1 MSVLDN
7 KKISFIGGGNMAQAL
22 ISGLVSC
29 GVKPSLITVAD
40 PSSEAREQLAAK
52 GLNTVDPTADAKAA
66 VIDADIVV
74 LAVKPQVMKAVVSSF
89 AHVLDKQLVISVAA
103 GLSTELLSDMLGGY
117 DNIVRAMPNTPAMI
131 QMGATGLYGTD
142 NISAEQKQLA
152 TAVMEASGLVM
163 WVDNEEHMHA
173 VTAVSGSAP
182 AYMFYFI
189 EAMVDGAVALG
200 LDKEQASALAMQT
213 MLGAAKMAM
222 GSEDAPSEL
231 RRKVT
236 SPNGTTQAAIID
248 ADIVVL
254 AVKPQVMKAVVSSFA
269 DALDK
274 QLVISVAAG
283 LSTELLSNMLGGYK
297 NIVRA
302 MPNTPAMIQMGATG
316 LYGTDNIS
324 AEQKQLA
331 TAVMEASGLVMWV
344 DNEEHMHAVT
354 AVSGS
359 APAYMFYFIESMVDG
374 AVALGLDK
382 EQASALA
389 MQTMLGA
396 AKMAMNSEDAPA
408 ELRRKVTSPNGTT
421 QAAVESMQ
429 ANDIGR
435 QIVEAMQACYDRS
448 QALSEEM
455 SK

>member
-66 VIDADIVV
+66 VIGADIVV
-74 LAVKPQVMKAVVSSF
+74 LAVKPQVMKAVVSGF
-89 AHVLDKQLVISVAA
+89 ADVLDKQLVISVAA
-103 GLSTELLSDMLGGY
+103 GLSTALLSNMLGGY
-117 DNIVRAMPNTPAMI
+117 SNIVRAMPNTPAMI

-142 NISAEQKQLA
+142 DISAEQKQLA
-152 TAVMEASGLVM
+152 TAVMQASGLV
-163 WVDNEEHMHA
+163 
-173 VTAVSGSAP
+173 
-182 AYMFYFI
+182 I
-189 EAMVDGAVALG
+189 
-200 LDKEQASALAMQT
+200 
-213 MLGAAKMAM
+213 
-222 GSEDAPSEL
+222 
-231 RRKVT
+231 
-236 SPNGTTQAAIID
+236 
-248 ADIVVL
+248 
-254 AVKPQVMKAVVSSFA
+254 
-269 DALDK
+269 
-274 QLVISVAAG
+274 
-283 LSTELLSNMLGGYK
+283 
-297 NIVRA
+297 
-302 MPNTPAMIQMGATG
+302 
-316 LYGTDNIS
+316 
-324 AEQKQLA
+324 
-331 TAVMEASGLVMWV
+331 WV

-396 AKMAMNSEDAPA
+396 AKMAMSSEDAPS

-421 QAAVESMQ
+421 QAAIESMQ
-429 ANDIGR
+429 ANDISR

>member
-22 ISGLVSC
+22 ISGLVGC
-29 GVKPSLITVAD
+29 GIKPSQITVAD
-40 PSSEAREQLAAK
+40 PSSEARAQLNAK

-74 LAVKPQVMKAVVSSF
+74 LAVKPQVMKAVVSDF
-89 AHVLDKQLVISVAA
+89 ADVLDKQLVISVAA
-103 GLSTELLSDMLGGY
+103 GLSTALLSNMLGGY
-117 DNIVRAMPNTPAMI
+117 SNIVRAMPNTPAMI

-142 NISAEQKQLA
+142 DISAEQKQLA

-182 AYMFYFI
+182 AYMFYI
-189 EAMVDGAVALG
+189 
-200 LDKEQASALAMQT
+200 
-213 MLGAAKMAM
+213 
-222 GSEDAPSEL
+222 
-231 RRKVT
+231 
-236 SPNGTTQAAIID
+236 
-248 ADIVVL
+248 
-254 AVKPQVMKAVVSSFA
+254 
-269 DALDK
+269 
-274 QLVISVAAG
+274 
-283 LSTELLSNMLGGYK
+283 
-297 NIVRA
+297 
-302 MPNTPAMIQMGATG
+302 
-316 LYGTDNIS
+316 
-324 AEQKQLA
+324 
-331 TAVMEASGLVMWV
+331 
-344 DNEEHMHAVT
+344 
-354 AVSGS
+354 
-359 APAYMFYFIESMVDG
+359 IESMVDG

-396 AKMAMNSEDAPA
+396 AKMAMESEDAPS

-429 ANDIGR
+429 SNDISR
-435 QIVEAMQACYDRS
+435 QIGEAMKACYDRS
-448 QALSEEM
+448 EELSEEM

>member
-89 AHVLDKQLVISVAA
+89 ADVLDKQLVISVAA
-103 GLSTELLSDMLGGY
+103 GLSTELLSDMLHGY

-189 EAMVDGAVALG
+189 E
-200 LDKEQASALAMQT
+200 S
-213 MLGAAKMAM
+213 
-222 GSEDAPSEL
+222 
-231 RRKVT
+231 
-236 SPNGTTQAAIID
+236 
-248 ADIVVL
+248 
-254 AVKPQVMKAVVSSFA
+254 
-269 DALDK
+269 
-274 QLVISVAAG
+274 
-283 LSTELLSNMLGGYK
+283 
-297 NIVRA
+297 
-302 MPNTPAMIQMGATG
+302 MI
-316 LYGTDNIS
+316 
-324 AEQKQLA
+324 
-331 TAVMEASGLVMWV
+331 
-344 DNEEHMHAVT
+344 
-354 AVSGS
+354 
-359 APAYMFYFIESMVDG
+359 DG

-429 ANDIGR
+429 ANDIGG

>member
-22 ISGLVSC
+22 ISGLVGC
-29 GVKPSLITVAD
+29 GIKPSLITVAD
-40 PSSEAREQLAAK
+40 PSSDAREQLAAK
-52 GLNTVDPTADAKAA
+52 GLNTVDPMTDPKSA
-66 VIDADIVV
+66 VIGADIVV
-74 LAVKPQVMKAVVSSF
+74 LAVKPQMMKVVVGAF
-89 AHVLDKQLVISVAA
+89 ADVLDTQLVISVAA
-103 GLSTELLSDMLGGY
+103 GLSTDLLSNMLGGY
-117 DNIVRAMPNTPAMI
+117 SNIVRAMPNTPSMI

-163 WVDNEEHMHA
+163 WVD
-173 VTAVSGSAP
+173 
-182 AYMFYFI
+182 
-189 EAMVDGAVALG
+189 D
-200 LDKEQASALAMQT
+200 
-213 MLGAAKMAM
+213 
-222 GSEDAPSEL
+222 
-231 RRKVT
+231 
-236 SPNGTTQAAIID
+236 
-248 ADIVVL
+248 
-254 AVKPQVMKAVVSSFA
+254 
-269 DALDK
+269 
-274 QLVISVAAG
+274 
-283 LSTELLSNMLGGYK
+283 
-297 NIVRA
+297 
-302 MPNTPAMIQMGATG
+302 
-316 LYGTDNIS
+316 
-324 AEQKQLA
+324 
-331 TAVMEASGLVMWV
+331 
-344 DNEEHMHAVT
+344 EEHMHAVT

-396 AKMAMNSEDAPA
+396 AKMAMNSDDAPA

-429 ANDIGR
+429 ANEIGR
-435 QIVEAMQACYDRS
+435 QISEAMQACYDRS

>member
-22 ISGLVSC
+22 ISGLISC

-66 VIDADIVV
+66 VIGADIVV
-74 LAVKPQVMKAVVSSF
+74 LAVKPQVMKAVVNGF
-89 AHVLDKQLVISVAA
+89 ADALDKQLVISVAA
-103 GLSTELLSDMLGGY
+103 GLSTALLSNMLGGY
-117 DNIVRAMPNTPAMI
+117 SNIVRAMPNTPAMI

-142 NISAEQKQLA
+142 DISAEQKQLA

-189 EAMVDGAVALG
+189 EAMVDGGVALG

-213 MLGAAKMAM
+213 MLGAAKMAL

-236 SPNGTTQAAIID
+236 SPNGTTQAAI
-248 ADIVVL
+248 
-254 AVKPQVMKAVVSSFA
+254 
-269 DALDK
+269 
-274 QLVISVAAG
+274 
-283 LSTELLSNMLGGYK
+283 
-297 NIVRA
+297 
-302 MPNTPAMIQMGATG
+302 
-316 LYGTDNIS
+316 
-324 AEQKQLA
+324 
-331 TAVMEASGLVMWV
+331 
-344 DNEEHMHAVT
+344 
-354 AVSGS
+354 
-359 APAYMFYFIESMVDG
+359 
-374 AVALGLDK
+374 
-382 EQASALA
+382 
-389 MQTMLGA
+389 
-396 AKMAMNSEDAPA
+396 
-408 ELRRKVTSPNGTT
+408 
-421 QAAVESMQ
+421 ESMQ
-429 ANDIGR
+429 ANDISR
-435 QIVEAMQACYDRS
+435 QIVEAMQACADRS

>member
-22 ISGLVSC
+22 ISGLISC

-40 PSSEAREQLAAK
+40 PNSEAREQLAAK

-74 LAVKPQVMKAVVSSF
+74 LAVKPQVMKAVVSGF
-89 AHVLDKQLVISVAA
+89 ADILDKQLVISVAA
-103 GLSTELLSDMLGGY
+103 GLSTALLSNMLGGY
-117 DNIVRAMPNTPAMI
+117 SNIVHAMPNTPAMI

-142 NISAEQKQLA
+142 DISAEQKQLA
-152 TAVMEASGLVM
+152 TSVMEASGLVM

-213 MLGAAKMAM
+213 MLGSAKMAM

-231 RRKVT
+231 RLKVT
-236 SPNGTTQAAIID
+236 SPNGTTQAAI
-248 ADIVVL
+248 
-254 AVKPQVMKAVVSSFA
+254 
-269 DALDK
+269 
-274 QLVISVAAG
+274 
-283 LSTELLSNMLGGYK
+283 
-297 NIVRA
+297 
-302 MPNTPAMIQMGATG
+302 
-316 LYGTDNIS
+316 
-324 AEQKQLA
+324 
-331 TAVMEASGLVMWV
+331 
-344 DNEEHMHAVT
+344 
-354 AVSGS
+354 
-359 APAYMFYFIESMVDG
+359 
-374 AVALGLDK
+374 
-382 EQASALA
+382 
-389 MQTMLGA
+389 
-396 AKMAMNSEDAPA
+396 
-408 ELRRKVTSPNGTT
+408 
-421 QAAVESMQ
+421 ESMQ
-429 ANDIGR
+429 ANDINR

>member
-52 GLNTVDPTADAKAA
+52 GMNTVDPTADAKAA

-89 AHVLDKQLVISVAA
+89 ADVLDKQLVISVAA
-103 GLSTELLSDMLGGY
+103 GLSTELLSEMLGGY
-117 DNIVRAMPNTPAMI
+117 N
-131 QMGATGLYGTD
+131 
-142 NISAEQKQLA
+142 
-152 TAVMEASGLVM
+152 
-163 WVDNEEHMHA
+163 
-173 VTAVSGSAP
+173 
-182 AYMFYFI
+182 
-189 EAMVDGAVALG
+189 
-200 LDKEQASALAMQT
+200 
-213 MLGAAKMAM
+213 
-222 GSEDAPSEL
+222 
-231 RRKVT
+231 
-236 SPNGTTQAAIID
+236 
-248 ADIVVL
+248 
-254 AVKPQVMKAVVSSFA
+254 
-269 DALDK
+269 
-274 QLVISVAAG
+274 
-283 LSTELLSNMLGGYK
+283 

>member
-52 GLNTVDPTADAKAA
+52 GLNTVDPTTDAKAA

-74 LAVKPQVMKAVVSSF
+74 LAVKPQVMKAVVSDF
-89 AHVLDKQLVISVAA
+89 ADVLDKQLVISVAA
-103 GLSTELLSDMLGGY
+103 GLSTQILSDMLGGY
-117 DNIVRAMPNTPAMI
+117 GNIVRAMPNTPAMI

-142 NISAEQKQLA
+142 A
-152 TAVMEASGLVM
+152 
-163 WVDNEEHMHA
+163 
-173 VTAVSGSAP
+173 
-182 AYMFYFI
+182 
-189 EAMVDGAVALG
+189 
-200 LDKEQASALAMQT
+200 
-213 MLGAAKMAM
+213 
-222 GSEDAPSEL
+222 
-231 RRKVT
+231 
-236 SPNGTTQAAIID
+236 
-248 ADIVVL
+248 
-254 AVKPQVMKAVVSSFA
+254 
-269 DALDK
+269 
-274 QLVISVAAG
+274 
-283 LSTELLSNMLGGYK
+283 
-297 NIVRA
+297 
-302 MPNTPAMIQMGATG
+302 
-316 LYGTDNIS
+316 IS

-396 AKMAMNSEDAPA
+396 AKMAMESDDAPA

-421 QAAVESMQ
+421 QAAIESMQ

-435 QIVEAMQACYDRS
+435 QISEAMQACYDRS

>member
-22 ISGLVSC
+22 ISGLISC

-66 VIDADIVV
+66 VIGADIVV
-74 LAVKPQVMKAVVSSF
+74 LAVKPQVMKVVVSGF
-89 AHVLDKQLVISVAA
+89 ADVLDTQLVISVAA
-103 GLSTELLSDMLGGY
+103 GLSTALLSNMLGGY
-117 DNIVRAMPNTPAMI
+117 SNIVRAMPNTPAMI

-189 EAMVDGAVALG
+189 EAMVDGGVALG

-213 MLGAAKMAM
+213 MLGAAKMAL

-236 SPNGTTQAAIID
+236 SPNGTTQAAI
-248 ADIVVL
+248 
-254 AVKPQVMKAVVSSFA
+254 
-269 DALDK
+269 
-274 QLVISVAAG
+274 
-283 LSTELLSNMLGGYK
+283 
-297 NIVRA
+297 
-302 MPNTPAMIQMGATG
+302 
-316 LYGTDNIS
+316 
-324 AEQKQLA
+324 
-331 TAVMEASGLVMWV
+331 
-344 DNEEHMHAVT
+344 
-354 AVSGS
+354 
-359 APAYMFYFIESMVDG
+359 
-374 AVALGLDK
+374 
-382 EQASALA
+382 
-389 MQTMLGA
+389 
-396 AKMAMNSEDAPA
+396 
-408 ELRRKVTSPNGTT
+408 
-421 QAAVESMQ
+421 ESMQ
-429 ANDIGR
+429 ANDISR
-435 QIVEAMQACYDRS
+435 QIVEAMQACADRS

>member
-29 GVKPSLITVAD
+29 GVEPSLITVAD
-40 PSSEAREQLAAK
+40 PSSEVREQLSAK
-52 GLNTVDPTADAKAA
+52 GLNAVDPTADATAA
-66 VIDADIVV
+66 VIGADIVV
-74 LAVKPQVMKAVVSSF
+74 LAVKPQVMKAVVSGF
-89 AHVLDKQLVISVAA
+89 ADALDQQLVISVAA
-103 GLSTELLSDMLGGY
+103 GLSTALLTDMLGGY
-117 DNIVRAMPNTPAMI
+117 SNIVRAMPNTPAMI

-142 NISAEQKQLA
+142 TISAEQKQLA

-163 WVDNEEHMHA
+163 WVDD
-173 VTAVSGSAP
+173 
-182 AYMFYFI
+182 
-189 EAMVDGAVALG
+189 EA
-200 LDKEQASALAMQT
+200 
-213 MLGAAKMAM
+213 
-222 GSEDAPSEL
+222 
-231 RRKVT
+231 
-236 SPNGTTQAAIID
+236 
-248 ADIVVL
+248 
-254 AVKPQVMKAVVSSFA
+254 
-269 DALDK
+269 
-274 QLVISVAAG
+274 
-283 LSTELLSNMLGGYK
+283 
-297 NIVRA
+297 
-302 MPNTPAMIQMGATG
+302 
-316 LYGTDNIS
+316 
-324 AEQKQLA
+324 
-331 TAVMEASGLVMWV
+331 
-344 DNEEHMHAVT
+344 HMHAVT

-396 AKMAMNSEDAPA
+396 AKMAMNSDDAPA

-429 ANDIGR
+429 ANEIGR
-435 QIVEAMQACYDRS
+435 QIIEAMQACYDRS

>member
-22 ISGLVSC
+22 ISGLVGC
-29 GVKPSLITVAD
+29 GIKPNLITVAD
-40 PSSEAREQLAAK
+40 PSSDAREQLAAK
-52 GLNTVDPTADAKAA
+52 GLNTVDPMADPKSA
-66 VIDADIVV
+66 VIGADIVV
-74 LAVKPQVMKAVVSSF
+74 LAVKPQMMKVVVSAF
-89 AHVLDKQLVISVAA
+89 AAVLDTQLVISVAA
-103 GLSTELLSDMLGGY
+103 GLSTDLLSNMLGGY
-117 DNIVRAMPNTPAMI
+117 SNIVRAMPNTPSMI

-163 WVDNEEHMHA
+163 WVD
-173 VTAVSGSAP
+173 
-182 AYMFYFI
+182 
-189 EAMVDGAVALG
+189 D
-200 LDKEQASALAMQT
+200 
-213 MLGAAKMAM
+213 
-222 GSEDAPSEL
+222 
-231 RRKVT
+231 
-236 SPNGTTQAAIID
+236 
-248 ADIVVL
+248 
-254 AVKPQVMKAVVSSFA
+254 
-269 DALDK
+269 
-274 QLVISVAAG
+274 
-283 LSTELLSNMLGGYK
+283 
-297 NIVRA
+297 
-302 MPNTPAMIQMGATG
+302 
-316 LYGTDNIS
+316 
-324 AEQKQLA
+324 
-331 TAVMEASGLVMWV
+331 
-344 DNEEHMHAVT
+344 EEHMHAVT

-396 AKMAMNSEDAPA
+396 AKMAINSDDAPA

-429 ANDIGR
+429 ANEIGR
-435 QIVEAMQACYDRS
+435 QIGEAMQACYDRS

>member
-89 AHVLDKQLVISVAA
+89 SDILDKQLVISVAA

-117 DNIVRAMPNTPAMI
+117 
-131 QMGATGLYGTD
+131 
-142 NISAEQKQLA
+142 E
-152 TAVMEASGLVM
+152 
-163 WVDNEEHMHA
+163 
-173 VTAVSGSAP
+173 
-182 AYMFYFI
+182 
-189 EAMVDGAVALG
+189 
-200 LDKEQASALAMQT
+200 
-213 MLGAAKMAM
+213 
-222 GSEDAPSEL
+222 
-231 RRKVT
+231 
-236 SPNGTTQAAIID
+236 
-248 ADIVVL
+248 
-254 AVKPQVMKAVVSSFA
+254 
-269 DALDK
+269 
-274 QLVISVAAG
+274 
-283 LSTELLSNMLGGYK
+283 

-359 APAYMFYFIESMVDG
+359 APAYMFYFIESMIDG

-396 AKMAMNSEDAPA
+396 AKMAMGSEDAPS

-421 QAAVESMQ
+421 QAAIESMQ

-435 QIVEAMQACYDRS
+435 QIGEAMQACYDRS

>member
-66 VIDADIVV
+66 VIGADIVV
-74 LAVKPQVMKAVVSSF
+74 LAVKPQVMKAVVSGF
-89 AHVLDKQLVISVAA
+89 ADVLDTQLVISVAA
-103 GLSTELLSDMLGGY
+103 GLSTELLSNMLGGY
-117 DNIVRAMPNTPAMI
+117 GNIVRAMPNTPAMI

-142 NISAEQKQLA
+142 DISAEQKQLA

-200 LDKEQASALAMQT
+200 LDKEQASALALQT
-213 MLGAAKMAM
+213 MLGAAKMAL
-222 GSEDAPSEL
+222 GSEDAPS
-231 RRKVT
+231 
-236 SPNGTTQAAIID
+236 
-248 ADIVVL
+248 
-254 AVKPQVMKAVVSSFA
+254 
-269 DALDK
+269 
-274 QLVISVAAG
+274 
-283 LSTELLSNMLGGYK
+283 
-297 NIVRA
+297 
-302 MPNTPAMIQMGATG
+302 
-316 LYGTDNIS
+316 
-324 AEQKQLA
+324 
-331 TAVMEASGLVMWV
+331 
-344 DNEEHMHAVT
+344 
-354 AVSGS
+354 
-359 APAYMFYFIESMVDG
+359 
-374 AVALGLDK
+374 
-382 EQASALA
+382 
-389 MQTMLGA
+389 
-396 AKMAMNSEDAPA
+396 

-429 ANDIGR
+429 ANDISR

>member
-22 ISGLVSC
+22 ISGLISC

-40 PSSEAREQLAAK
+40 PSSDAREQLAAK

-66 VIDADIVV
+66 VIGADIVV
-74 LAVKPQVMKAVVSSF
+74 LAVKPQVMKAVVSGF
-89 AHVLDKQLVISVAA
+89 ADALDKQLVISVAA
-103 GLSTELLSDMLGGY
+103 GLSTALLSNMLGGY
-117 DNIVRAMPNTPAMI
+117 SNIVRAMPNTPAMI

-189 EAMVDGAVALG
+189 EAMVDGGVALG

-213 MLGAAKMAM
+213 MLGAAKMALR
-222 GSEDAPSEL
+222 SEDAPSEL

-236 SPNGTTQAAIID
+236 SPNGTTQAAI
-248 ADIVVL
+248 
-254 AVKPQVMKAVVSSFA
+254 
-269 DALDK
+269 
-274 QLVISVAAG
+274 
-283 LSTELLSNMLGGYK
+283 
-297 NIVRA
+297 
-302 MPNTPAMIQMGATG
+302 
-316 LYGTDNIS
+316 
-324 AEQKQLA
+324 
-331 TAVMEASGLVMWV
+331 
-344 DNEEHMHAVT
+344 
-354 AVSGS
+354 
-359 APAYMFYFIESMVDG
+359 
-374 AVALGLDK
+374 
-382 EQASALA
+382 
-389 MQTMLGA
+389 
-396 AKMAMNSEDAPA
+396 
-408 ELRRKVTSPNGTT
+408 
-421 QAAVESMQ
+421 ESMQ
-429 ANDIGR
+429 ANDISR
-435 QIVEAMQACYDRS
+435 QIVEAMQACADRS

>member
-1 MSVLDN
+1 MSVLNN

-22 ISGLVSC
+22 ISGLISC

-52 GLNTVDPTADAKAA
+52 GLNTVDPTTDAKAA

-74 LAVKPQVMKAVVSSF
+74 LAVKPQVMKAVVSGF
-89 AHVLDKQLVISVAA
+89 ADVLDTQLVISVAA
-103 GLSTELLSDMLGGY
+103 GLSTKLLSNMLGGY
-117 DNIVRAMPNTPAMI
+117 GNIVRAMPNTPAMI

-142 NISAEQKQLA
+142 DISAA
-152 TAVMEASGLVM
+152 
-163 WVDNEEHMHA
+163 
-173 VTAVSGSAP
+173 
-182 AYMFYFI
+182 
-189 EAMVDGAVALG
+189 
-200 LDKEQASALAMQT
+200 
-213 MLGAAKMAM
+213 
-222 GSEDAPSEL
+222 
-231 RRKVT
+231 
-236 SPNGTTQAAIID
+236 
-248 ADIVVL
+248 
-254 AVKPQVMKAVVSSFA
+254 
-269 DALDK
+269 
-274 QLVISVAAG
+274 
-283 LSTELLSNMLGGYK
+283 
-297 NIVRA
+297 
-302 MPNTPAMIQMGATG
+302 
-316 LYGTDNIS
+316 
-324 AEQKQLA
+324 QKQLA

-396 AKMAMNSEDAPA
+396 AKMAMGSEDSPA

-421 QAAVESMQ
+421 QAAIESMQ
-429 ANDIGR
+429 ANDISR

>member
-40 PSSEAREQLAAK
+40 PSSEAREHLAAK

-66 VIDADIVV
+66 VIGADIVV
-74 LAVKPQVMKAVVSSF
+74 LAVKPQVMKAVVSGF
-89 AHVLDKQLVISVAA
+89 ADVLDTQLVISVAA
-103 GLSTELLSDMLGGY
+103 GLSTELLSNMLGGY
-117 DNIVRAMPNTPAMI
+117 GNIVRAMPNTPAMI

-142 NISAEQKQLA
+142 DISAEQKQLA

-200 LDKEQASALAMQT
+200 LDKEQASALALQT
-213 MLGAAKMAM
+213 MLGAAKMAL

-236 SPNGTTQAAIID
+236 SPNGTTQAAI
-248 ADIVVL
+248 
-254 AVKPQVMKAVVSSFA
+254 
-269 DALDK
+269 
-274 QLVISVAAG
+274 
-283 LSTELLSNMLGGYK
+283 
-297 NIVRA
+297 
-302 MPNTPAMIQMGATG
+302 
-316 LYGTDNIS
+316 
-324 AEQKQLA
+324 
-331 TAVMEASGLVMWV
+331 
-344 DNEEHMHAVT
+344 
-354 AVSGS
+354 
-359 APAYMFYFIESMVDG
+359 
-374 AVALGLDK
+374 
-382 EQASALA
+382 
-389 MQTMLGA
+389 
-396 AKMAMNSEDAPA
+396 
-408 ELRRKVTSPNGTT
+408 
-421 QAAVESMQ
+421 ESMQ
-429 ANDIGR
+429 ANDISR
-435 QIVEAMQACYDRS
+435 QIIEAMQACADRS

>member
-22 ISGLVSC
+22 ISGLISC

-40 PSSEAREQLAAK
+40 PSSDAREQLAAK

-66 VIDADIVV
+66 VIGADIVV
-74 LAVKPQVMKAVVSSF
+74 LAVKPQVMKAVVSGF
-89 AHVLDKQLVISVAA
+89 ADALDKQLVISVAA
-103 GLSTELLSDMLGGY
+103 GLSTALLSNMLGGY
-117 DNIVRAMPNTPAMI
+117 SNIVRAMPNTPAMI

-142 NISAEQKQLA
+142 DISAEQKQLA

-189 EAMVDGAVALG
+189 EAMVDGGVALG

-213 MLGAAKMAM
+213 MLGAAKMAL

-236 SPNGTTQAAIID
+236 SPNGTTQAAI
-248 ADIVVL
+248 
-254 AVKPQVMKAVVSSFA
+254 
-269 DALDK
+269 
-274 QLVISVAAG
+274 
-283 LSTELLSNMLGGYK
+283 
-297 NIVRA
+297 
-302 MPNTPAMIQMGATG
+302 
-316 LYGTDNIS
+316 
-324 AEQKQLA
+324 
-331 TAVMEASGLVMWV
+331 
-344 DNEEHMHAVT
+344 
-354 AVSGS
+354 
-359 APAYMFYFIESMVDG
+359 
-374 AVALGLDK
+374 
-382 EQASALA
+382 
-389 MQTMLGA
+389 
-396 AKMAMNSEDAPA
+396 
-408 ELRRKVTSPNGTT
+408 
-421 QAAVESMQ
+421 ESMQ
-429 ANDIGR
+429 ANDISR
-435 QIVEAMQACYDRS
+435 QIVEAMQACADRS

>member
-40 PSSEAREQLAAK
+40 PSSDAREQLAAK

-89 AHVLDKQLVISVAA
+89 ADVLDKQLVISVAA

-163 WVDNEEHMHA
+163 WVDNEEQMHA

-236 SPNGTTQAAIID
+236 SPNGTTQAAI
-248 ADIVVL
+248 
-254 AVKPQVMKAVVSSFA
+254 
-269 DALDK
+269 
-274 QLVISVAAG
+274 
-283 LSTELLSNMLGGYK
+283 
-297 NIVRA
+297 
-302 MPNTPAMIQMGATG
+302 
-316 LYGTDNIS
+316 
-324 AEQKQLA
+324 
-331 TAVMEASGLVMWV
+331 
-344 DNEEHMHAVT
+344 
-354 AVSGS
+354 
-359 APAYMFYFIESMVDG
+359 
-374 AVALGLDK
+374 
-382 EQASALA
+382 
-389 MQTMLGA
+389 
-396 AKMAMNSEDAPA
+396 
-408 ELRRKVTSPNGTT
+408 
-421 QAAVESMQ
+421 ESMQ

-435 QIVEAMQACYDRS
+435 QIGEAMQACYDRS

>member
-52 GLNTVDPTADAKAA
+52 GLNTVDPTTDAKAA

-74 LAVKPQVMKAVVSSF
+74 LAVKPQVMKAVVSGF
-89 AHVLDKQLVISVAA
+89 ADALDKQLVISVAA
-103 GLSTELLSDMLGGY
+103 GLSTEILSGMLGGY

-163 WVDNEEHMHA
+163 WVEDEAHMHA

-182 AYMFYFI
+182 AYMFYII

-222 GSEDAPSEL
+222 E
-231 RRKVT
+231 
-236 SPNGTTQAAIID
+236 
-248 ADIVVL
+248 
-254 AVKPQVMKAVVSSFA
+254 
-269 DALDK
+269 
-274 QLVISVAAG
+274 
-283 LSTELLSNMLGGYK
+283 
-297 NIVRA
+297 
-302 MPNTPAMIQMGATG
+302 
-316 LYGTDNIS
+316 
-324 AEQKQLA
+324 
-331 TAVMEASGLVMWV
+331 
-344 DNEEHMHAVT
+344 
-354 AVSGS
+354 
-359 APAYMFYFIESMVDG
+359 
-374 AVALGLDK
+374 
-382 EQASALA
+382 
-389 MQTMLGA
+389 
-396 AKMAMNSEDAPA
+396 SEDAPA

-421 QAAVESMQ
+421 QAAIESMQ
-429 ANDIGR
+429 ANDISR

-448 QALSEEM
+448 QSLSEEM

>member
-29 GVKPSLITVAD
+29 GVKPNLITVAD
-40 PSSEAREQLAAK
+40 PSREAREQLSAK

-89 AHVLDKQLVISVAA
+89 ADALDNQLVISVAA

-142 NISAEQKQLA
+142 DISAEQKQLA

-163 WVDNEEHMHA
+163 WVEDEAHMHA

-182 AYMFYFI
+182 AYMFYII

-200 LDKEQASALAMQT
+200 LEKEQASALAMQT

-236 SPNGTTQAAIID
+236 SPNGTTQAAI
-248 ADIVVL
+248 
-254 AVKPQVMKAVVSSFA
+254 
-269 DALDK
+269 
-274 QLVISVAAG
+274 
-283 LSTELLSNMLGGYK
+283 
-297 NIVRA
+297 
-302 MPNTPAMIQMGATG
+302 
-316 LYGTDNIS
+316 
-324 AEQKQLA
+324 
-331 TAVMEASGLVMWV
+331 
-344 DNEEHMHAVT
+344 
-354 AVSGS
+354 
-359 APAYMFYFIESMVDG
+359 
-374 AVALGLDK
+374 
-382 EQASALA
+382 
-389 MQTMLGA
+389 
-396 AKMAMNSEDAPA
+396 
-408 ELRRKVTSPNGTT
+408 
-421 QAAVESMQ
+421 ESMQ

-435 QIVEAMQACYDRS
+435 QIGEAMQACYDRS

>member
-7 KKISFIGGGNMAQAL
+7 QKISFIGGGNMAQAL

-40 PSSEAREQLAAK
+40 PNSEAREQLAAK

-74 LAVKPQVMKAVVSSF
+74 LAVKPQVMKAVV
-89 AHVLDKQLVISVAA
+89 
-103 GLSTELLSDMLGGY
+103 G
-117 DNIVRAMPNTPAMI
+117 
-131 QMGATGLYGTD
+131 
-142 NISAEQKQLA
+142 
-152 TAVMEASGLVM
+152 
-163 WVDNEEHMHA
+163 
-173 VTAVSGSAP
+173 
-182 AYMFYFI
+182 
-189 EAMVDGAVALG
+189 
-200 LDKEQASALAMQT
+200 
-213 MLGAAKMAM
+213 
-222 GSEDAPSEL
+222 
-231 RRKVT
+231 
-236 SPNGTTQAAIID
+236 
-248 ADIVVL
+248 
-254 AVKPQVMKAVVSSFA
+254 SFA

-396 AKMAMNSEDAPA
+396 AKMAINSDDAPA

-429 ANDIGR
+429 ANDVAG
-435 QIVEAMQACYDRS
+435 QIIEAMQACYDRS

>member
-66 VIDADIVV
+66 VIGADILV
-74 LAVKPQVMKAVVSSF
+74 LAVKPQVMKAVVSGF
-89 AHVLDKQLVISVAA
+89 ADVLDKQLVISVAA
-103 GLSTELLSDMLGGY
+103 GLSTALLSNMLGGY
-117 DNIVRAMPNTPAMI
+117 SNIVRAMPNTPAMI

-142 NISAEQKQLA
+142 DISAEQKQLA

-213 MLGAAKMAM
+213 MLGAAKMAL

-236 SPNGTTQAAIID
+236 SPNGTTQAAI
-248 ADIVVL
+248 
-254 AVKPQVMKAVVSSFA
+254 
-269 DALDK
+269 
-274 QLVISVAAG
+274 
-283 LSTELLSNMLGGYK
+283 
-297 NIVRA
+297 
-302 MPNTPAMIQMGATG
+302 
-316 LYGTDNIS
+316 
-324 AEQKQLA
+324 
-331 TAVMEASGLVMWV
+331 
-344 DNEEHMHAVT
+344 
-354 AVSGS
+354 
-359 APAYMFYFIESMVDG
+359 
-374 AVALGLDK
+374 
-382 EQASALA
+382 
-389 MQTMLGA
+389 
-396 AKMAMNSEDAPA
+396 
-408 ELRRKVTSPNGTT
+408 
-421 QAAVESMQ
+421 ESMQ
-429 ANDIGR
+429 ANNISR

>member
-22 ISGLVSC
+22 ISGLMSC
-29 GVKPSLITVAD
+29 GIEPSLITVAD
-40 PSSEAREQLAAK
+40 PNSEARAQLAAK
-52 GLNTVDPTADAKAA
+52 GLNTVDPTMDAKAA
-66 VIDADIVV
+66 VIDAEIVV
-74 LAVKPQVMKAVVSSF
+74 LAVKPQVMKAVVSDF
-89 AHVLDKQLVISVAA
+89 ADVLDKQLVISVAA
-103 GLSTELLSDMLGGY
+103 GLSTEILSDMLGGY
-117 DNIVRAMPNTPAMI
+117 GNIVRAMPNTPAMI

-142 NISAEQKQLA
+142 DISAEQKQLA

-163 WVDNEEHMHA
+163 WVEDEAHMHA

-182 AYMFYFI
+182 AYMFYII

-236 SPNGTTQAAIID
+236 SPNGTTQAAI
-248 ADIVVL
+248 
-254 AVKPQVMKAVVSSFA
+254 
-269 DALDK
+269 
-274 QLVISVAAG
+274 
-283 LSTELLSNMLGGYK
+283 
-297 NIVRA
+297 
-302 MPNTPAMIQMGATG
+302 
-316 LYGTDNIS
+316 
-324 AEQKQLA
+324 
-331 TAVMEASGLVMWV
+331 
-344 DNEEHMHAVT
+344 
-354 AVSGS
+354 
-359 APAYMFYFIESMVDG
+359 
-374 AVALGLDK
+374 
-382 EQASALA
+382 
-389 MQTMLGA
+389 
-396 AKMAMNSEDAPA
+396 
-408 ELRRKVTSPNGTT
+408 
-421 QAAVESMQ
+421 ESMQ

>member
-52 GLNTVDPTADAKAA
+52 GLNTVDPTTDAKAA

-74 LAVKPQVMKAVVSSF
+74 FAVKPQVMKAVVSGF
-89 AHVLDKQLVISVAA
+89 ADALDKQLVISVAA
-103 GLSTELLSDMLGGY
+103 GLSTEILSGMLGGY

-163 WVDNEEHMHA
+163 WVEDEAHMHA

-222 GSEDAPSEL
+222 E
-231 RRKVT
+231 
-236 SPNGTTQAAIID
+236 
-248 ADIVVL
+248 
-254 AVKPQVMKAVVSSFA
+254 
-269 DALDK
+269 
-274 QLVISVAAG
+274 
-283 LSTELLSNMLGGYK
+283 
-297 NIVRA
+297 
-302 MPNTPAMIQMGATG
+302 
-316 LYGTDNIS
+316 
-324 AEQKQLA
+324 
-331 TAVMEASGLVMWV
+331 
-344 DNEEHMHAVT
+344 
-354 AVSGS
+354 
-359 APAYMFYFIESMVDG
+359 
-374 AVALGLDK
+374 
-382 EQASALA
+382 
-389 MQTMLGA
+389 
-396 AKMAMNSEDAPA
+396 SEDAPA

-421 QAAVESMQ
+421 QAAIESMQ
-429 ANDIGR
+429 ANDISR
-435 QIVEAMQACYDRS
+435 QISEAMQACYDRS